1 MNLLADLGRVLSFLI
16 ACSLKTTVVLIIA
29 WIVARLSSRRSAAFR
44 HLVWMIGIF
53 GSLVFPLFESLL
65 PKWPAATVAGTSAI
79 WISARAVETTLASPF
94 LPSTVVNAVANSP
107 LSGKL
112 PAFLLAVWLAGLLA
126 IALRLIAGFFRLAW
140 TSAHATPAF
149 DRRCMRLVVENS
161 NRFRLKESPQVLFA
175 ANSQAMPM
183 TWGFFRPVIVLP
195 PEIAEWSD
203 ARLRMVIVHELAHI
217 ARHDWLLQICAELF
231 RAFYWFHPLAWFA
244 AARLRQESERACDD
258 SVLATGTPA
267 SDYADELLDL
277 ARTLKNPHRAW
288 TSAVAFA
295 RPSHLERRFAAML
308 DSNVNR
314 RRLSRKTKGFAAGFA
329 FALLL
334 PIAALRL
341 PAQDL
346 SGTLGG
352 TIHDPS
358 GAPVANATIIM
369 SDHKTNKT
377 EMTTSA
383 ADGTYKFANLPAG
396 DYDMKVVRAGFQEF
410 QRPGISLQ
418 SGRDSSQDVTLNL
431 GSVNEEVNVE
441 AKAHESGPKKPAPRI
456 SLGGN
461 VKPPTPITK
470 VQPAYPEKAKSD
482 GVQGSVVLRAVIGIK
497 GDLLSLRVVNSD
509 VNPDLARAAVEAVN
523 KWHYQPVLLNG
534 KPVEVDTNITVNFT
548 LQP

>member
-1 MNLLADLGRVLSFLI
+1 
-16 ACSLKTTVVLIIA
+16 
-29 WIVARLSSRRSAAFR
+29 
-44 HLVWMIGIF
+44 
-53 GSLVFPLFESLL
+53 
-65 PKWPAATVAGTSAI
+65 VAGTSAI
-79 WISARAVETTLASPF
+79 WVSARAVETTLAAPF
-94 LPSTVVNAVANSP
+94 LPSTVVNAVSNSP
-107 LSGKL
+107 LSAKL
-112 PAFLLAVWLAGLLA
+112 PAFLLAVWLVGFLA
-126 IALRLIAGFFRLAW
+126 VALRLIAGFFRLAW

-149 DRRCMRLVVENS
+149 DRRCMRLIMES
-161 NRFRLKESPQVLFA
+161 TNRFRLKGSPQVLFA
-175 ANSQAMPM
+175 ANSHAMPM
-183 TWGFFRPVIVLP
+183 TWGFLQPVIVLP
-195 PEIAEWSD
+195 SEIAEWSD
-203 ARLRMVIVHELAHI
+203 TRLRMVIVHELAHI
-217 ARHDWLLQICAELF
+217 ARHDWLCQICAELF

-258 SVLATGTPA
+258 SVLATGTLA
-267 SDYADELLDL
+267 NDYADELLDL

-288 TSAVAFA
+288 TSALALA

-314 RRLSRKTKGFAAGFA
+314 RRLSRKTKGFAVLFA

-334 PIAALRL
+334 PLAALRL

-346 SGTLGG
+346 SGTFGG
-352 TIHDPS
+352 TVHDPS

-377 EMTTSA
+377 EMTTSG
-383 ADGTYKFANLPAG
+383 ADGTYKFASLPAG

-410 QRPGISLQ
+410 QRLGISLQ

-456 SLGGN
+456 GLGGN

-470 VQPAYPEKAKSD
+470 VQPAYPEKAKSE

-523 KWHYQPVLLNG
+523 QWHYQPVLLNG